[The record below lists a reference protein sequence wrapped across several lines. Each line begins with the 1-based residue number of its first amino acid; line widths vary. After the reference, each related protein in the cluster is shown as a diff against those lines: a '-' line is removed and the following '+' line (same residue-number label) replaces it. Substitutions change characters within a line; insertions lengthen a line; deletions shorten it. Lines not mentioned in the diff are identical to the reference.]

1 MSNGSKHDSPL
12 VKSVLALQDYLA
24 ELERIGGKIMSTDMG
39 AEVDV
44 EFIQKLLMRFAEC
57 GESVSDEVKS
67 LSLHLKQ
74 AQTRAETVAEAVS
87 RQANAFSV
95 RRNEQSEFLEKF
107 RLLGEKVRALNV
119 SLAGENGGALT
130 SNLPLVEQ
138 QLRSLIEEL
147 QDLRNSARTSRI
159 KTLEKSAESLAQS
172 LQVLRLKLTMLN

>member
-1 MSNGSKHDSPL
+1 MANGSRHDSPL
-12 VKSVLALQDYLA
+12 VNSVLALQDHLA
-24 ELERIGGKIMSTDMG
+24 ELERIGGKITSADMT

-44 EFIQKLLMRFAEC
+44 ELIQKLLMRFAEC
-57 GESVSDEVKS
+57 GQRVSDEVKN

-74 AQTRAETVAEAVS
+74 AQTRAETIAGSVS

-95 RRNEQSEFLEKF
+95 RRNEQNEFLEKF

-119 SLAGENGGALT
+119 SLTSENGALS

-147 QDLRNSARTSRI
+147 QELRNSARTSRI

-172 LQVLRLKLTMLN
+172 LQALRLKLTMLN

>member
-1 MSNGSKHDSPL
+1 MSNGSRHDSPL
-12 VKSVLALQDYLA
+12 VNSVLALQEYLA
-24 ELERIGGKIMSTDMG
+24 ELERIGGKITSADMS

-44 EFIQKLLMRFAEC
+44 ELIQKLLMRFAEC
-57 GESVSDEVKS
+57 GQSVSDEVRN

-74 AQTRAETVAEAVS
+74 AQTRAETIAEAVS

-95 RRNEQSEFLEKF
+95 RRNEQNEFLEKF

-119 SLAGENGGALT
+119 SLSGDNGPAWT
-130 SNLPLVEQ
+130 SNIPLVEQ

-159 KTLEKSAESLAQS
+159 RTLEKSAESLAQS
-172 LQVLRLKLTMLN
+172 LQALRLKLTMLN